1 MDLCWY
7 FVEMSTRFPLD
18 FNFSCNFKWISNKFL
33 LVIHWN
39 FTGFPMDFNL
49 YFIEIS
55 YCIPLEFQLDFQCI
69 SMGIALK
76 FQMFFHW
83 NINWIPYGL
92 ALVSNKDFNLYFIK
106 ISIGISLKFYWTS
119 TGFPMDSD
127 WYIIEISTVFPID
140 FHWHFIQNSA
150 SFPIDFYKYF
160 IEMSNWN

>member
-1 MDLCWY
+1 MDFQQISISDSLK
-7 FVEMSTRFPLD
+7 FH
-18 FNFSCNFKWISNKFL
+18 WISNGFQF
-33 LVIHWN
+33 VFHWN
-39 FTGFPMDFNL
+39 FLLYSIGISTGFPM
-49 YFIEIS
+49 YIHGYCIEIS
-55 YCIPLEFQLDFQCI
+55 NV
-69 SMGIALK
+69 
-76 FQMFFHW
+76 FHW